1 MRDNNLSKMGCDKLL
16 GGGRVTGAYRVVV
29 ASATKAA
36 MEKVKAAKGEV
47 VEG

>member
-1 MRDNNLSKMGCDKLL
+1 MYDIDLSKMGFDRLL

-36 MEKVKAAKGEV
+36 VEKVKVAKGEV